1 MIHYF
6 VRPVGA
12 TSVIL
17 QVFIEN
23 SAAAGTGKTGLAF
36 NTSSLSAYYKINSAS
51 ASVAITLVTCT
62 LGTFT
67 SGGFAEIDS
76 THQPGLYEIHI
87 PNAAF
92 ASGGLVSIVLQG
104 ASGMFPCVINVDL
117 GVALTAAERTAAADS
132 LLTRVMTEAYS
143 TTTGTLTLAQAL
155 HLIVAGLGNY
165 SVSGTSLTLYGLDG
179 VTPIAVYTLNSSSSP
194 TSRTRTT

>member
-6 VRPVGA
+6 VRPAGA

-23 SAAAGTGKTGLAF
+23 SASPGTGLTGLAF
-36 NTSSLSAYYKINSAS
+36 GTSGLTAYYKLNSAS
-51 ASVAITLVTCT
+51 ASVAIALVTCT

-67 SGGFAEIDS
+67 SGGFKEIDP
-76 THQPGLYEIHI
+76 TNQTGLYELHV

-92 ASGGLVSIVLQG
+92 ASGGMVSIVLQG
-104 ASGMFPCVINVDL
+104 VSGMLPRVINVDL
-117 GVALTAAERTAAADS
+117 GVALTAAERTAAADA
-132 LLTRVMTEAYS
+132 LLTRAMTEAYS

-179 VTPIAVYTLNSSSSP
+179 VTPIAAYTLNSSSTP

>member
-6 VRPVGA
+6 VRPAGA

-17 QVFIEN
+17 QVFIED
-23 SAAAGTGKTGLAF
+23 SASAGNGKTGLAF
-36 NTSSLSAYYKINSAS
+36 NTANLTGYYKINSAA
-51 ASVAITLVTCT
+51 ASVAVSLITCT

-67 SGGFAEIDS
+67 SGGFREIDA
-76 THQPGLYEIHI
+76 THQPGLYEIHV
-87 PNAAF
+87 PDAAF
-92 ASGGLVSIVLQG
+92 VSGGMVSIVLQG
-104 ASGMFPCVINVDL
+104 ASGMFPCAINVDL
-117 GVALTAAERTAAADS
+117 GVALTTAERTAAADA

-143 TTTGTLTLAQAL
+143 TTTGAMTLAKAL

-179 VTPIAVYTLNSSSSP
+179 VTPVAVYTLNSSSAP